1 MEEELK
7 CAYCND
13 FYCNPVL
20 LPCFHSLCYACA
32 LHLQEKFTTTPQA
45 AHTNP
50 LPSNPNSQ
58 HQTTVGKYQSSY
70 HANQQSIDN
79 ISSAIVNAAK
89 SASNMISALNN
100 SSSSSNSTSPTSS
113 SSISPHSSLSAELTY
128 SSQNRAL
135 SVTDFGS
142 SVVSDLDKLSVFSEN
157 DSGLGGLSTTTLTAL
172 INSSNG
178 GGSAH
183 HHHGSL
189 NQTGNSSC
197 SSNSSSRPSSSY
209 ISTGSSSS
217 SSGLSPTDFASRHK
231 RPSPSTSSASLPLP
245 PPPPLPACSLYS
257 TYLPCPKCTRM
268 IYMDDMGVDSL
279 TKNTCLE
286 NIVERYTEARKL
298 TLKCQMC
305 PPSNEQSSN
314 NGQRVKEK
322 DAVFMCEQCE
332 IYYCEE
338 CKDAFHPMRG
348 PLQKHTL
355 VLPKVGRDLVRRKNR
370 SKESKCAEHATE
382 NANYYCLLCK
392 CSCCN
397 LCVTEDS
404 THLNHQIQP
413 INGFCKSQKV
423 SGFFY

>member
-32 LHLQEKFTTTPQA
+32 LHLQEKFTTTPQ
-45 AHTNP
+45 TN
-50 LPSNPNSQ
+50 LNTPSLNSQ
-58 HQTTVGKYQSSY
+58 KVNKYQSNY
-70 HANQQSIDN
+70 LANQQSIDN

-89 SASNMISALNN
+89 SASNMIAAL
-100 SSSSSNSTSPTSS
+100 NSTSTSPNSS
-113 SSISPHSSLSAELTY
+113 SSISPHSSMSAELAF
-128 SSQNRAL
+128 SQNRAL

-142 SVVSDLDKLSVFSEN
+142 SIVSDLDKLSVFSEN

-172 INSSNG
+172 INSSSGGNG
-178 GGSAH
+178 P
-183 HHHGSL
+183 HHGSL
-189 NQTGNSSC
+189 NQNGTSSC
-197 SSNSSSRPSSSY
+197 SSSNSSRPSSSY
-209 ISTGSSSS
+209 ISTGSNSS
-217 SSGLSPTDFASRHK
+217 SSGLSPIDFANRHK
-231 RPSPSTSSASLPLP
+231 KPSPSTSSASLPLP

-257 TYLPCPKCTRM
+257 TYLQCPKCTRM

-305 PPSNEQSSN
+305 PPSNENSN
-314 NGQRVKEK
+314 YSTNSNCRAKEK
-322 DAVFMCEQCE
+322 DAAFMCEQCE
-332 IYYCEE
+332 IYYCED

-355 VLPKVGRDLVRRKNR
+355 VPPKVGRDLVRNKNR
-370 SKESKCAEHATE
+370 IKESKCAEHPTE
-382 NANYYCLLCK
+382 SANYYCLLCK

-423 SGFFY
+423 GIF